1 MAFSAPANS
10 GGVPGFRG
18 SGGEPPR
25 APRTHS
31 TAAVTGLPG
40 PEGRRASRVSFLLSS
55 AGLEQVAGGK
65 EAGRVSEVCPALL
78 QLRYKPRSVTDGF
91 PLELFL
97 PLPSADG
104 RNGPASAPPLCSGG
118 QRGLEWG
125 SEQLRH
131 PQPQGHQKAPTW
143 LVTPA
148 PLRQALATRL
158 TNGTRERGA
167 VPRRPSWRGPG
178 PGEGQCRL

>member
-1 MAFSAPANS
+1 MMAFSAPANS

-40 PEGRRASRVSFLLSS
+40 SEGRRASRVLFLLSS

-65 EAGRVSEVCPALL
+65 EAGRVSEACPALL

-104 RNGPASAPPLCSGG
+104 HNGLREAYASIGASTLQRGPARAGLGLRAAQAPTAPGASEGPDLAGHSSPAPPS
-118 QRGLEWG
+118 
-125 SEQLRH
+125 
-131 PQPQGHQKAPTW
+131 
-143 LVTPA
+143 
-148 PLRQALATRL
+148 
-158 TNGTRERGA
+158 
-167 VPRRPSWRGPG
+167 PG
-178 PGEGQCRL
+178 DSAH